1 MAGFAQHMAFVSMPG
16 SGEWIVILII
26 GLLIFG
32 RRLPDVARSLGKS
45 VNEFKKGMREFQ
57 DSADEGARDG
67 NKGTNEVASD
77 GEKAAGVNDYGYQ
90 DPNAAPYGAG
100 QYTPPES
107 ANVSIATQ
115 DSVSEPAAAIGETTE
130 GNSLAPV
137 EPPAAQDAHKP
148 NVEPVN

>member
-1 MAGFAQHMAFVSMPG
+1 MAFVSMPG

-57 DSADEGARDG
+57 DSADEAVRDV
-67 NKGTNEVASD
+67 NKVTSDVVSDVQKAS
-77 GEKAAGVNDYGYQ
+77 GVNDYGYQ

-100 QYTPPES
+100 SYPSPE
-107 ANVSIATQ
+107 ATAG
-115 DSVSEPAAAIGETTE
+115 SGVAPLAPSEPADTAPGPAAAAGPQATEASAAQGEPD
-130 GNSLAPV
+130 SPV
-137 EPPAAQDAHKP
+137 EPMR
-148 NVEPVN
+148 